1 MSDTQSIIDKIKN
14 AAKSNGYQLTDNVE
28 KIARA
33 KGAFFGVNK
42 WARCPCDPESDRAC
56 ISKRCRQDIADYG
69 VCHCNLYKKGENN
82 AA

>member
-1 MSDTQSIIDKIKN
+1 MSDTQSIIEKIKN

-33 KGAFFGVNK
+33 KNAFFGSTK

-56 ISKRCRQDIADYG
+56 ISKRCRQDIADHG
-69 VCHCNLYKKGENN
+69 VCHCNLYKKG
-82 AA
+82 A